1 MSEFVEIKDTQVTF
15 LNDQIMGETVNS
27 ITRVIGD
34 LKGVF
39 ADSAAFKNAD
49 QGKIAYEVDS
59 FFPEEN
65 GTEGGLFF
73 GLTRLFPGKIGD
85 EFNMTKGHFH
95 TKSNRA
101 EFYWGI
107 EGEGVLLLMD
117 RERNVTVQK
126 VYKGSLNYVPSHIA
140 HRMVNTGQEILSFGA
155 CWPSDAGH
163 DYESIAKNGFAAIV
177 IEVDGKVLVKK
188 TK

>member
-85 EFNMTKGHFH
+85 EFNMTK
-95 TKSNRA
+95 KAS
-101 EFYWGI
+101 
-107 EGEGVLLLMD
+107 M
-117 RERNVTVQK
+117 
-126 VYKGSLNYVPSHIA
+126 SP
-140 HRMVNTGQEILSFGA
+140 
-155 CWPSDAGH
+155 
-163 DYESIAKNGFAAIV
+163 AKFV
-177 IEVDGKVLVKK
+177 
-188 TK
+188 